1 MKELNVLLVST
12 SFEIW
17 CLQAIIRFFPQ
28 KIPFQM
34 QKKSNLTQFTQTMF
48 ASTEVSQNI
57 CRELRA
63 QSFEPQHA
71 SSAHP
76 KAKREASF
84 VRQEHHSAL
93 SCEDNS
99 EQITLKITESWNG
112 LEWKGS

>member
-1 MKELNVLLVST
+1 MKFDVYKLLLGFFSEN
-12 SFEIW
+12 SFSDAEEIKFDT
-17 CLQAIIRFFPQ
+17 IYP
-28 KIPFQM
+28 
-34 QKKSNLTQFTQTMF
+34 QTMF